1 MSDGTPI
8 IIKKKKAHGHGHHG
22 GSWKVAYADFVTA
35 MMAFFMVMWIMG
47 LSDQTR
53 AQIQGYFNDP
63 AGFMKNP
70 PRSKNIMVAGMPA
83 SKKAASKE
91 NGEDV
96 QGKQEAA
103 RQLERKL
110 KGELS
115 AEGKAGDNEVKALLQ
130 GVEITIT
137 DEGVQ
142 IEFIEKH
149 RTFFE
154 IGSAVIRPEARQVVA
169 TIGKVLAATKRTM
182 MIDGHTDSRPLNNP
196 AYNNWDLSTDRAAA
210 VRRLFQTTGVSDKQ
224 FLQVRGNADRKLRI
238 PSDPY
243 NSENRRVTIMLP
255 FKVYGLPADLVT
267 NKTGE
272 NFPPEVDL
280 RPPAPKISGN

>member
-8 IIKKKKAHGHGHHG
+8 IIKKKKAHGHAHHG

-47 LSDQTR
+47 LSDETR

-63 AGFMKNP
+63 TGFMKNL
-70 PRSKNIMVAGMPA
+70 PRSKNIMTTGMPA
-83 SKKAASKE
+83 SKKAPSKE

-154 IGSAVIRPEARQVVA
+154 IGSAVIRPEARKVVA

-210 VRRLFQTTGVSDKQ
+210 VRRLFQSTGVSDKQ

-238 PSDPY
+238 PGDPY

-255 FKVYGLPADLVT
+255 FKVYGLPEDLVT
-267 NKTGE
+267 GKTEEG
-272 NFPPEVDL
+272 FPSEVDL
-280 RPPAPKISGN
+280 RPPAPKISGS